1 MAYFHVTQ
9 AMAVL
14 QVKSL
19 ADSWFDVVL
28 TTNENISVPFAL
40 SLSKGTPLILH
51 LPI

>member
-19 ADSWFDVVL
+19 ADSWFDVL